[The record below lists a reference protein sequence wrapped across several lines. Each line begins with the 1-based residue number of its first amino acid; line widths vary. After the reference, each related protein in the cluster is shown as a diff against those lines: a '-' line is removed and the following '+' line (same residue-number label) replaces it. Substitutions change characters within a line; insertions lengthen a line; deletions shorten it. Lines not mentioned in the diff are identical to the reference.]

1 MSAKNLTL
9 VIVFTLF
16 ITTSLIPASMALD
29 GRDVWKENS
38 FIKYRYYDSSDYN
51 EQYYTQSDKTIEG
64 TYRLKYVGMNDGYM
78 TFTKSTSDP
87 ELMEI
92 IDEENIY
99 VDPNTGKEKGS
110 DDWAGVFT
118 DLSSYGEGDTFSEIE
133 PIEIDLPNA
142 DTKFLVFKFEEQT
155 EFTMTLDGKDVD
167 VPVWR
172 IGLDSEVSYS
182 SENYQYKAKFE
193 LYIYLSI
200 TNGVR
205 LKGYGKITNSVLDG
219 GVYETLSVFTVMVNA
234 IEGENVV
241 IMSGNGG
248 SPELNLDFP
257 IFSLLFTA
265 LALVP
270 IAFRARNKSPP

>member
-142 DTKFLVFKFEEQT
+142 DTKSLVFKFEEQT

-248 SPELNLDFP
+248 SPDLNLDFP